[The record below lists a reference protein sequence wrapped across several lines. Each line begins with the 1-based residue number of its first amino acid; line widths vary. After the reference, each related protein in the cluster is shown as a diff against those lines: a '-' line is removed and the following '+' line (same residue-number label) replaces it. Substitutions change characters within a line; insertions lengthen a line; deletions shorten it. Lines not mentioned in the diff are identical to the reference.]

1 MQTNKKALIRQKEIA
16 EYISIKG
23 ATTLSELC
31 RKFSS
36 SEATIR
42 NDLTKLEKEGAL
54 KRILGG
60 AISNEDTVRNSVL
73 ATRMNRNNAEK
84 KQIAEYIAENI
95 IKPGMIITLD
105 SGTSTLYLAKEIV
118 ARKISCTVITNSFPA
133 AQALTKSNDVRLC
146 LCGGWYDPD
155 HGSFHDEM
163 SESVMNTYFSEICFL
178 SPNGID
184 TNGLVTNSGISENSI
199 KMKMISR
206 SHRVIILADYTK
218 LNRTELKVLCTS
230 KEIESVVTDSA
241 ADDETISKLE
251 QAGFNIIKA

>member
-16 EYISIKG
+16 EYISLKG
-23 ATTLSELC
+23 AATLSELC
-31 RKFSS
+31 KKFSS

-42 NDLTKLEKEGAL
+42 NDLTKLEKDGL
-54 KRILGG
+54 IKRILGG
-60 AISNEDTVRNSVL
+60 AISNEDNVRNTVL

-95 IKPGMIITLD
+95 IKPGMTITLD
-105 SGTSTLYLAKEIV
+105 SGTSTLYLAKEIA
-118 ARKISCTVITNSFPA
+118 ARRIPCTVITNSFQA
-133 AQALTKSNDVRLC
+133 AQALIKSSDVRIC

-184 TNGLVTNSGISENSI
+184 TNGLITNSGISENSI
-199 KMKMISR
+199 KMKMINR
-206 SHRVIILADYTK
+206 SHRVIVLADHSK
-218 LNRTELKVLCTS
+218 LNKTELKVLCTS
-230 KEIESVVTDSA
+230 NEIESVITDSS
-241 ADDETISKLE
+241 ADSNLITKLQ
-251 QAGFNIIKA
+251 QAGFNIIQA